1 MKLASIDN
9 GKRDGQLVVV
19 SRDLSRMCSAADVAP
34 TLQAALDDWSLAAP
48 QLQALA
54 DKLEQGAVEFTP
66 FSAQECRA
74 PLARAYQWLDGSA
87 YLNHVELTRRAR
99 GGEMPPS
106 FLTDPVMY
114 QGASDDFMAACD
126 PITATSEELGVDLEA
141 EIVVITTDVPQG
153 VQAEAALNHVALI
166 GLINDV
172 TLRNLVVPELSK
184 GFGFVQSKPASA
196 LSPVFVTPDELQ
208 GFWKGG
214 KLHRTM
220 NVWLND
226 TQIGQP
232 RAGEEMNFNFGQLMA
247 HAARTRRLGAG
258 TLIGSGTISNA
269 SEDAGVCCLVEARV
283 REQLK
288 SGSMSTPFLR
298 NGDRVRIAMY
308 DDAGNSLFG
317 EISQRVQIPS
327 TRPMP
332 VSA

>member
-114 QGASDDFMAACD
+114 RALR
-126 PITATSEELGVDLEA
+126 TTS
-141 EIVVITTDVPQG
+141 
-153 VQAEAALNHVALI
+153 
-166 GLINDV
+166 
-172 TLRNLVVPELSK
+172 
-184 GFGFVQSKPASA
+184 
-196 LSPVFVTPDELQ
+196 
-208 GFWKGG
+208 
-214 KLHRTM
+214 
-220 NVWLND
+220 WLL
-226 TQIGQP
+226 
-232 RAGEEMNFNFGQLMA
+232 A
-247 HAARTRRLGAG
+247 
-258 TLIGSGTISNA
+258 
-269 SEDAGVCCLVEARV
+269 
-283 REQLK
+283 
-288 SGSMSTPFLR
+288 
-298 NGDRVRIAMY
+298 
-308 DDAGNSLFG
+308 
-317 EISQRVQIPS
+317 IPS
-327 TRPMP
+327 LPPAKSWAWTWKLKLW
-332 VSA
+332 